1 MFERIL
7 IPLDGSALSEAILPK
22 ISHLLRREDSE
33 LLLLRVA
40 QLETVAVGHQ
50 VTPPVLPDPV
60 MDAHAY
66 LEKIEDRFST
76 QGARVR
82 SIVDVGAPAPRI
94 LDIAR
99 REDVTLIAMATHGRT
114 GQSRWAFGSVAEKVL
129 HASSVPML
137 LLRSF
142 QEGGSPAPSEPL
154 AFDRVLV
161 PIANFHLLILGYVRE
176 FAIHF
181 GSKVTL
187 MHVSEPAEDSQAQ
200 DQAREEIRLVETD
213 LECAGIPTDIRE
225 RRGDPAVEIL
235 ECARDERAGII
246 AMTTH
251 GRTGP
256 SRWAIGSVTEKVL
269 RSATVPMLVV
279 RNQQGPL

>member
-7 IPLDGSALSEAILPK
+7 LPLDGSTLGEAILPR
-22 ISHLLRREDSE
+22 IAHILRREDSE

-40 QLETVAVGHQ
+40 QLQTVPVGHQ
-50 VTPPVLPDPV
+50 VTPPALPDPV

-66 LEKIEDRFST
+66 LAKIEDRFSS

-82 SIVDVGAPAPRI
+82 SIVDVGAPATRI
-94 LDIAR
+94 LDVAR
-99 REDVTLIAMATHGRT
+99 REDVTLIAMATHGHT
-114 GQSRWAFGSVAEKVL
+114 GIARWVFGSVAEKVL
-129 HASSVPML
+129 RACAVPLL

-161 PIANFHLLILGYVRE
+161 PIANFHLRILDYVRE

-187 MHVSEPAEDSQAQ
+187 MHVFEPGEDRMAQ
-200 DQAREEIRLVETD
+200 DQARTEIRLVQKD
-213 LECAGIPTDIRE
+213 LESAGIPTDIRE
-225 RRGDPAVEIL
+225 RQGDPAVEIL

-251 GRTGP
+251 GRGGP
-256 SRWAIGSVTEKVL
+256 SRWAVGSVSEKVL
-269 RSATVPMLVV
+269 RAATVPMLVV
-279 RNQQGPL
+279 RNQ

>member
-7 IPLDGSALSEAILPK
+7 LPLDGSTLGEAILPR
-22 ISHLLRREDSE
+22 IAHILRREDSE
-33 LLLLRVA
+33 LLLLRIA
-40 QLETVAVGHQ
+40 QLEKAAVGRH
-50 VTPPVLPDPV
+50 VSPPALPDPV

-66 LEKIEDRFST
+66 LAKIEDRFAA

-82 SIVDVGAPAPRI
+82 SIVDVGSPAARI

-99 REDVTLIAMATHGRT
+99 REDVTLIAMATHGHT
-114 GQSRWAFGSVAEKVL
+114 GLARSVFGSVSERVL
-129 HASSVPML
+129 RASSVPLL

-154 AFDRVLV
+154 TFDRVLV
-161 PIANFHLLILGYVRE
+161 PIADFHLRILEYVRE

-187 MHVSEPAEDSQAQ
+187 VHVSEPGEDRWAQ
-200 DQAREEIRLVETD
+200 DQARAELRLVQTD
-213 LECAGIPTDIRE
+213 LESAGIPTDLRE

-235 ECARDERAGII
+235 ESARDERAGLI
-246 AMTTH
+246 AMTTC
-251 GRTGP
+251 GLAGST
-256 SRWAIGSVTEKVL
+256 RWAAGSVTEKVL

-279 RNQQGPL
+279 RNQ